1 MTNATTDR
9 PANVSDTSPSTDRL
23 ATVRTMTL
31 VEAVNQAMR
40 DELGRDERVVLLGED
55 VAVSGGVFRA
65 TEGLLAAFGPARIVD
80 TPLAEAAIVGS
91 AVGMCM
97 TGMRPI
103 VEMQFDSFSYPGLD
117 QMLSHVSRY
126 RWRSRGRMGMP
137 MVMRMP
143 YGGGV
148 HAPELHEDSPEAY
161 YAHTPGLQVLVPS
174 TPQDAYGLLVAAIRS
189 DDPVVFLEPKKL
201 YRSSTGVVD
210 TTAPLP
216 EIGTVRTVRT
226 GSDVTL
232 MAWGAMV
239 EVCEAAADALE
250 AEGISAHVT
259 DVRSI
264 APLDEIGL
272 LEASGKTGRVV
283 IVQEAPRR
291 CSVASEIAATIAER
305 GMFDLQAPLRRVTGF
320 DVPYPYWS
328 IEHWHRPDP
337 VRVAAAARDLLEA

>member
-1 MTNATTDR
+1 MGELPTT
-9 PANVSDTSPSTDRL
+9 AE
-23 ATVRTMTL
+23 MTL
-31 VEAVNQAMR
+31 VEAVNRAMR
-40 DELGRDERVVLLGED
+40 DELARDERVVLLGED

-65 TEGLLAAFGPARIVD
+65 TEGLLGQFGDGRIVD
-80 TPLAEAAIVGS
+80 TPLAEAAIIGS
-91 AVGMCM
+91 AIGMCM

-103 VEMQFDSFSYPGLD
+103 IEMQFDSFSYPGLD

-137 MVMRMP
+137 LVVRMP

-174 TPQDAYGLLVAAIRS
+174 TPQDAYGLLVAAIQS
-189 DDPVVFLEPKKL
+189 DDPAVFLEPKKL
-201 YRSSTGVVD
+201 YRSLVGTVD
-210 TTAPLP
+210 TSAPLP
-216 EIGTVRTVRT
+216 QLGTVRTVRT

-232 MAWGAMV
+232 IAWGAMV
-239 EVCEAAADALE
+239 EVAEAAADAL
-250 AEGISAHVT
+250 AADGVSAHVT

-264 APLDEIGL
+264 APLDEVGL
-272 LEASGKTGRVV
+272 LAAAGATGRVV

-291 CSVASEIAATIAER
+291 CSVASEIAATIAEQ
-305 GMFDLQAPLRRVTGF
+305 GMYDLQAPVRRVTGW

-328 IEHWHRPDP
+328 IEHWHRPDATRV
-337 VRVAAAARDLLEA
+337 VRAARELLEG